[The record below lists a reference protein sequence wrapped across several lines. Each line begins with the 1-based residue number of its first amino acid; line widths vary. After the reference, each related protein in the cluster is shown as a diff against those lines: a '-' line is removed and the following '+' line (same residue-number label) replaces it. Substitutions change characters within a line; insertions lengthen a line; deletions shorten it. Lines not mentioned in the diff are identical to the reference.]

1 MKMAVLVNLL
11 AILPGL
17 IICYYIYQLDKYERE
32 SKVELVICF
41 VLGMLST
48 VPIYFLERWAHGVE
62 SSFASHTAVILFSS
76 FFIVGF
82 GEEFSKFIALLI
94 YPFHRPF
101 FNEPFDGIIYAVM
114 ISMGFAT
121 LENVLYANQY
131 GLETTLLRA
140 FTAVPAHAA
149 FGVIL
154 GYYVGLARFNVE
166 KRAWLLLR
174 GLGVAVLV
182 HGLYDFF
189 ILQQYIEWLML
200 LAVIVLW
207 LALWYSNRLI
217 KLHQRNSPFRPAAME
232 DTDNFAETDPDTDP
246 DSSVPPPK
254 EPTDL

>member
-17 IICYYIYQLDKYERE
+17 IICYYIYQLDKYEKE
-32 SKVELVICF
+32 SKIELIICF

-48 VPIYFLERWAHGVE
+48 VPVYFLERWAHGVE
-62 SSFASHTAVILFSS
+62 SSFTSHTAVILFSS

-82 GEEFSKFIALLI
+82 GEEFSKFIGLLI

-101 FNEPFDGIIYAVM
+101 FNEPFDGIIYSVM

-131 GLETTLLRA
+131 GFETTLLRA

-154 GYYVGLARFNVE
+154 GYYLGLARFNAE
-166 KRAWLLLR
+166 KRTLLLFK
-174 GLGVAVLV
+174 GLGIAVLV

-207 LALWYSNRLI
+207 LALWYANRLI
-217 KLHQRNSPFRPAAME
+217 KLHQRNSPFRPIDGE
-232 DTDNFAETDPDTDP
+232 QTDPFPEADSEV
-246 DSSVPPPK
+246 DSSVSDVPPK

>member
-1 MKMAVLVNLL
+1 MAIIVNLL

-17 IICYYIYQLDKYERE
+17 IICYYIYQLDKYEKE
-32 SKVELVICF
+32 SKIELVICF

-62 SSFASHTAVILFSS
+62 SSFESRMAVTLFSS

-94 YPFHRPF
+94 YPFQRSF

-149 FGVIL
+149 FAVIV
-154 GYYVGLARFNVE
+154 GYFVGLARFNLE
-166 KRAWLLLR
+166 KRAWLLLK
-174 GLGVAVLV
+174 GLGIAVLV

-207 LALWYSNRLI
+207 LALWYANRLI
-217 KLHQRNSPFRPAAME
+217 KLHQRNSPFRQTE
-232 DTDNFAETDPDTDP
+232 VEKTDHFAETDPEVDP
-246 DSSVPPPK
+246 DSSAPLPK